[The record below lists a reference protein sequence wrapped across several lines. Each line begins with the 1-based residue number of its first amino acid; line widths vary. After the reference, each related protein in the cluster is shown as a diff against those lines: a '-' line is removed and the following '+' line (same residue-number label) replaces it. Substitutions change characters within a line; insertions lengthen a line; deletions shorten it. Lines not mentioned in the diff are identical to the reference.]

1 MSEAALMAIAFCG
14 WPGAPAAPFVPLVP
28 AAPFVPFVPLPPF
41 LPAGPVVFHFRVF
54 SVFFLHLTL
63 DPTMRIVP
71 PFFFWQ
77 A

>member
-1 MSEAALMAIAFCG
+1 MASPSAAG
-14 WPGAPAAPFVPLVP
+14 PAAPGRAVRAVACRRL
-28 AAPFVPFVPLPPF
+28 PFVPFVPLPPF
-41 LPAGPVVFHFRVF
+41 LPAGPVVSTSGF